1 MHPCSG
7 DLRLVSST
15 YKVVV
20 PVVKTKRDPSFL
32 LQKRRNGVWVV
43 NVVVPWFEGSGL
55 GNDLWMIT
63 YGEDL
68 PVSGEPLLARLSTS
82 TLCGDVPSPTTS
94 PSPSSEV
101 EGPTG
106 TYRDVPFD
114 LVFLWY
120 TINYLHTVGLWEG
133 MLAFS
138 SQKERFFL

>member
-55 GNDLWMIT
+55 GNDL
-63 YGEDL
+63 
-68 PVSGEPLLARLSTS
+68 
-82 TLCGDVPSPTTS
+82 
-94 PSPSSEV
+94 
-101 EGPTG
+101 
-106 TYRDVPFD
+106 
-114 LVFLWY
+114 
-120 TINYLHTVGLWEG
+120 
-133 MLAFS
+133 
-138 SQKERFFL
+138 